1 VVDMSPFIDAI
12 AQNVATRV
20 RTELESRGVVQ
31 PRLLNVKQAAVYLG
45 RTEDGIRHL
54 QASGAL
60 PVVRIDS
67 RVQFD
72 IQDLDRWISQNK
84 C

>member
-1 VVDMSPFIDAI
+1 MVDMSPFIEAI
-12 AQNVATRV
+12 AEQVAIRV
-20 RTELESRGVVQ
+20 KAELESRGVVQ
-31 PRLLNVKQAAVYLG
+31 PRLLNVKQAAVYIG
-45 RTEDGIRHL
+45 RTEDGVRHL

-60 PVVRIDS
+60 PVMRIDS

-84 C
+84 S